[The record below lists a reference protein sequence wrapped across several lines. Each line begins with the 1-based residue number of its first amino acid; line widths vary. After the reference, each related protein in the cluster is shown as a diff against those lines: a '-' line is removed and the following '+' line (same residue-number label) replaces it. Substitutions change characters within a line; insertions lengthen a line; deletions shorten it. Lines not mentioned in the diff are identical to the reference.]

1 MRGVFV
7 TGTDT
12 GVGKTVVS
20 AVLVSALRRSRAVG
34 YWKPVQTGIEEDD
47 DTAEV
52 ARLAS
57 CAPQEICNEGIRLER
72 PLSPH
77 LSARLAAQPIRL
89 DRLLAIKDRLASD
102 RYWVIEGAGGLLV
115 PLNDRRLIS
124 DLIAAVGLPVV
135 VAARSGLGT
144 INHTLLTVEAL
155 RRRNLEVAGVAMV
168 GEPNAENRRAIEIY
182 GQVRVLG
189 EIPRLISVDPAA
201 IEAPA
206 AAWSAARL
214 L

>member
-1 MRGVFV
+1 MRGIFV
-7 TGTDT
+7 TGADT

-20 AVLVSALRRSRAVG
+20 SVLLSALRRSRAVG

-47 DTAEV
+47 DTAEA

-77 LSARLAAQPIRL
+77 LSARLAGRRIRL
-89 DRLLAIKDRLASD
+89 EQLLDIKERLAPA
-102 RYWVIEGAGGLLV
+102 RFWIVEGAGGLLV
-115 PLNDRRLIS
+115 PLNDTQLIS
-124 DLIAAVGLPVV
+124 DLIAAIGLPAV
-135 VAARSGLGT
+135 VAVRSGLGT

-155 RRRNLEVAGVAMV
+155 RRRSLQIAGGVMV
-168 GEPNAENRRAIEIY
+168 GEPNAENRRAIETY

-189 EIPRLISVDPAA
+189 EIPYLPSVDPAA
-201 IEAPA
+201 VEALA
-206 AAWSAARL
+206 AAWSVDRL
-214 L
+214 

>member
-1 MRGVFV
+1 M
-7 TGTDT
+7 
-12 GVGKTVVS
+12 
-20 AVLVSALRRSRAVG
+20 
-34 YWKPVQTGIEEDD
+34 
-47 DTAEV
+47 
-52 ARLAS
+52 
-57 CAPQEICNEGIRLER
+57 
-72 PLSPH
+72 
-77 LSARLAAQPIRL
+77 
-89 DRLLAIKDRLASD
+89 
-102 RYWVIEGAGGLLV
+102 

-144 INHTLLTVEAL
+144 INLTVEAL

-168 GEPNAENRRAIEIY
+168 GEPNAENRRAIETY

>member
-1 MRGVFV
+1 MHGVFV

-20 AVLVSALRRSRAVG
+20 SVLVSALRRSRAVG

-52 ARLAS
+52 SRLAS
-57 CAPQEICNEGIRLER
+57 CAPQEICNEGVRLER

-77 LSARLAAQPIRL
+77 LAARLANRRIRL
-89 DRLLAIKDRLASD
+89 DRLVAINNCLASD
-102 RYWVIEGAGGLLV
+102 RCWVIEGAGGLLV
-115 PLNDRRLIS
+115 PLNDTHLIS

-135 VAARSGLGT
+135 IATRAGLGT

-155 RRRNLEVAGVAMV
+155 RRRNLDVAGIVLV
-168 GEPNAENRRAIEIY
+168 GEPNAENLRAIETY
-182 GQVRVLG
+182 GQVRILG
-189 EIPRLISVDPAA
+189 EIPRLISIDPATV
-201 IEAPA
+201 ESLA
-206 AAWSAARL
+206 ASWNTDWIR
-214 L
+214 